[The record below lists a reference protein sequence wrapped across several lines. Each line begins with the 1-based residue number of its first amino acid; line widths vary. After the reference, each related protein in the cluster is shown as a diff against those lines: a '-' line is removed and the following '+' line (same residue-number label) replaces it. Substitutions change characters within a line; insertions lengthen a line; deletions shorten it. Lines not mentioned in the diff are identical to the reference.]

1 MAARIWALII
11 KEFLALLKHKASR
24 VVLIGP
30 PFIQLLVFG
39 YAATFDVNQIPYA
52 VFNEDSGSV
61 ARTMLGYFEGSP
73 TFHQTALISHES
85 QIAPLLDT
93 QQVLL
98 VLHVAP
104 RFSRDILG
112 HQSGQ
117 LQVILDGR
125 NSNTAAIALNDV
137 SALINQFNQDWMRQ
151 PGWSISPAIP
161 EIRAWYNPNLISRW
175 FIVPGIV
182 ALLTLVVTLLVT
194 GLSVAREREMGTLD
208 QLLVSPLRPLE
219 ILMGKALPGFFI
231 GLLEA
236 GLISL
241 LVVVWFHVPFTGSL
255 PALVLGVVLFLW
267 AAIGIGLMI
276 SSLASTQ
283 QQGLLGVF
291 LFLVPAV
298 ILSGFST
305 PIANMPEPVQWLTFL
320 NPMRYFLVIVRGVF
334 LEGDGVSL
342 LWPQY
347 WPLALLALA
356 SMSTAHWRFRT
367 HMG

>member
-1 MAARIWALII
+1 MLARIWALII
-11 KEFLALLKHKASR
+11 KEFLALLKDKASR

-39 YAATFDVNQIPYA
+39 YAATFDLNQIPYA
-52 VFNEDSGSV
+52 VYNEDAGAVGRTLV
-61 ARTMLGYFEGSP
+61 AYFEGSP
-73 TFHQTALISHES
+73 TFHQTVFISHES
-85 QIAPLLDT
+85 QIAPSIDN
-93 QQVLL
+93 QKVLL

-104 RFSRDILG
+104 HFTQNILQ

-117 LQVILDGR
+117 IQVLIDGR
-125 NSNTAAIALNDV
+125 NSNTATIALNDV
-137 SALINQFNQDWMRQ
+137 SAIINQFNQDWMAQ
-151 PGWSISPAIP
+151 YGWAAPPALP

-219 ILMGKALPGFFI
+219 ILLGKALPGFII

-236 GLISL
+236 GLIST

-255 PALVLGVVLFLW
+255 LALILGIILFLW
-267 AAIGIGLMI
+267 AAIGLGLMI
-276 SSLASTQ
+276 SSLANTQ

-334 LEGDGVSL
+334 LEGAGLAL

-347 WPLALLALA
+347 WPLALLAVA

>member
-1 MAARIWALII
+1 MGARIWALII
-11 KEFLALLKHKASR
+11 KEFLALLKDKASR

-39 YAATFDVNQIPYA
+39 YAASFDLNQIPYA
-52 VFNEDSGSV
+52 VFNEDTGSIS
-61 ARTMLGYFEGSP
+61 RTLLGYFEGSP
-73 TFHQTALISHES
+73 TFHQTAFISHES
-85 QIAPLLDT
+85 QIAPLINA
-93 QQVLL
+93 QKVLL
-98 VLHVAP
+98 VVHVAP
-104 RFSRDILG
+104 HFTREILL
-112 HQSGQ
+112 HRPGQ
-117 LQVILDGR
+117 IQVIIDGR
-125 NSNTAAIALNDV
+125 NSNTATIALNDV
-137 SALINQFNQDWMRQ
+137 STVINNFNLNWMKQQGWAAPPAL
-151 PGWSISPAIP
+151 P
-161 EIRAWYNPNLISRW
+161 EIRAWYNPNLVSRW

-208 QLLVSPLRPLE
+208 QLLVTPLHPLE
-219 ILMGKALPGFFI
+219 ILLGKALPGFII

-241 LVVVWFHVPFTGSL
+241 LVVMWFHVPFTGSI
-255 PALVLGVVLFLW
+255 PALVAGIVLFLW

-276 SSLASTQ
+276 SSLANTQ

-334 LEGDGVSL
+334 LEGDDLTL

-356 SMSTAHWRFRT
+356 SMSTAHWRFRK

>member
-11 KEFLALLKHKASR
+11 KEFLALLKDKASR

-39 YAATFDVNQIPYA
+39 YAATFDVNRIPYA
-52 VFNEDSGSV
+52 VFNEDSGAI
-61 ARTMLGYFEGSP
+61 ARTLLGYFEGSP
-73 TFHQTALISHES
+73 TFHQTRFISHES
-85 QIAPLLDT
+85 QIAPLINT
-93 QQVLL
+93 QKVLL
-98 VLHVAP
+98 VVHVGP
-104 RFSRDILG
+104 HFTRDILL
-112 HQSGQ
+112 HQPGQ
-117 LQVILDGR
+117 VQVILDGR

-137 SALINQFNQDWMRQ
+137 SAVVNQFNQDWMAQ
-151 PGWSISPAIP
+151 QGWAAPAAIP

-208 QLLVSPLRPLE
+208 QLLVTPLRPLE
-219 ILMGKALPGFFI
+219 ILMGKALPGFII
-231 GLLEA
+231 GFLEA
-236 GLISL
+236 SLISL
-241 LVVVWFHVPFTGSL
+241 LVVVWFHVPCSGSL
-255 PALVLGVVLFLW
+255 PALALGVILFLW

-276 SSLASTQ
+276 SSLANTQ

-305 PIANMPEPVQWLTFL
+305 PIANMPEPVQWLTVV

-334 LEGDGVSL
+334 LEGDGLSL

-356 SMSTAHWRFRT
+356 SMSTAHWRFRK